1 MPDDAKVAEC
11 RFRMAKI
18 REIAKG
24 IFDTAERKAVLDLVR
39 DYEKLT
45 GIKELTG

>member
-1 MPDDAKVAEC
+1 MPDDANVAEC

-24 IFDTAERKAVLDLVR
+24 IFDEVERKAVLDLVK
-39 DYEKLT
+39 DYEKIVLPR
-45 GIKELTG
+45 GQ